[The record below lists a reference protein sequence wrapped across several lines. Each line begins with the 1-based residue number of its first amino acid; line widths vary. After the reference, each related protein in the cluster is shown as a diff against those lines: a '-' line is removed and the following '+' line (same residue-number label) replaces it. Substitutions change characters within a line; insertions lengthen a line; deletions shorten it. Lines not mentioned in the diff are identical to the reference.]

1 MDEVVATLQT
11 ARYPS
16 PPART
21 SSSLRL
27 HQRFLSLP
35 PRQTSHNNRSR
46 KNRKAAALL
55 HLIGTRGKRNRSRR
69 SSRSVWLGLQSRR
82 STILRCRFSAQLRLA
97 HAFAENEQHSKAWSR
112 STALFDLFFIET
124 KILTARR
131 NAHETKPKA
140 V

>member
-21 SSSLRL
+21 SFSLRL

-35 PRQTSHNNRSR
+35 PRQTSRNNRSR
-46 KNRKAAALL
+46 KNRKAAAPL
-55 HLIGTRGKRNRSRR
+55 HRIGTRGKRNRSRR
-69 SSRSVWLGLQSRR
+69 PSRSVSLGLQSRR
-82 STILRCRFSAQLRLA
+82 STILRCRFSARLRLA

-112 STALFDLFFIET
+112 SFGLLRFAFH
-124 KILTARR
+124 R
-131 NAHETKPKA
+131 NEYPDRSAQCA
-140 V
+140 